1 MTKQENDAEGEQVV
15 VIAIP
20 VTTECECLEQWLAN
34 EWSSPLVV
42 GHGQEKEMPLR
53 LRTSQFARNQKV
65 TIVLFKWQSQSC
77 DGWSTAVL

>member
-42 GHGQEKEMPLR
+42 GHGQEKEMPLS
-53 LRTSQFARNQKV
+53 TSQFARKQKV
-65 TIVLFKWQSQSC
+65 TMRTL
-77 DGWSTAVL
+77 